1 MTTAM
6 KKPAPKGG
14 VLVEEHKAWN
24 TKKYYTFSGHLAR
37 TYRRVPKRVKFKSK
51 MVNDANQHLCGGWSY
66 FGYEDESDTIERQ
79 LVAGRK
85 PLGSMSDWS
94 RQEADAR
101 AKRLRK
107 AGLVAAVSRNKFIDG
122 LWNVEACHDITVGE
136 IGNLGNLLHD
146 YGTEMPAIFGEIRGA
161 IEAAENCRLTAFLG
175 GRWETAHPCV
185 TGLILGYPIENTIS
199 LCRE

>member
-1 MTTAM
+1 MTVAI

-14 VLVEEHKAWN
+14 VLVTEHKAWN

-66 FGYEDESDTIERQ
+66 FGYEDESNAIERQ
-79 LVAGRK
+79 LVSGRK
-85 PLGSMSDWS
+85 PLGSMFDWS
-94 RQEADAR
+94 RQASDAR

-107 AGLVAAVSRNKFIDG
+107 AGLVAVVNRNKFIDG
-122 LWNVEACHDITVGE
+122 LWNVEACHDIAVGQ
-136 IGNLGNLLHD
+136 IGNLDHLLHD
-146 YGTEMPAIFGEIRGA
+146 YGTALPAMFGEIRGD
-161 IEAAENCRLTAFLG
+161 IEAAENCRLTSFLG

-185 TGLILGYPIENTIS
+185 TGLVLGYPVENTIS
-199 LCRE
+199 LYME